1 MRSKLERVPAIL
13 ASATPAIETRQMAE
27 IGVYAEVKLPD
38 RYGVAEMPDIAAID
52 LLADPPPRGRWLAP
66 TLVREI
72 ETNLARGEQTLLFP
86 NRRGYAPLT
95 LCSHCGHRLQCPN
108 CPDWMVEHRWEDR
121 CIGKGWASRCNRWR
135 STN

>member
-66 TLVREI
+66 HLVREI
-72 ETNLARGEQTLLFP
+72 ETNLAPGQQTRLFP
-86 NRRGYAPLT
+86 HPRGYAPLHLHPPCGTAHT
-95 LCSHCGHRLQCPN
+95 L
-108 CPDWMVEHRWEDR
+108 
-121 CIGKGWASRCNRWR
+121 
-135 STN
+135 

>member
-66 TLVREI
+66 TLFREI
-72 ETNLARGEQTLLFP
+72 ETNLARGEQTLLFLRSEE
-86 NRRGYAPLT
+86 RRVGNENFST
-95 LCSHCGHRLQCPN
+95 FRLQCS
-108 CPDWMVEHRWEDR
+108 PDH
-121 CIGKGWASRCNRWR
+121 
-135 STN
+135 

>member
-52 LLADPPPRGRWLAP
+52 FLADQPPRGRWLAP

-72 ETNLARGEQTLLFP
+72 ATTSARGEQNVPFR
-86 NRRGYAPLT
+86 NRRCSAPPP
-95 LCSHCGHRLQCPN
+95 LCRHSGHPLHTGRSSCWDRVCPSL
-108 CPDWMVEHRWEDR
+108 
-121 CIGKGWASRCNRWR
+121 CISGV
-135 STN
+135 